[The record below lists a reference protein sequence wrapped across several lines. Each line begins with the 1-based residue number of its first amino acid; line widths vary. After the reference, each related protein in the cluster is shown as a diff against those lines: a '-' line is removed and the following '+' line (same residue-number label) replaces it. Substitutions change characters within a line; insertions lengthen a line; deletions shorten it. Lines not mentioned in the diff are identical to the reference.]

1 MSADEIELVV
11 NGQPRRVAPGTT
23 VSGLVALLGLD
34 GRPVAVERNREVV
47 PRARHGST
55 EVAAVDRIEIVTFV
69 GGG

>member
-1 MSADEIELVV
+1 MPADEIDLVV

-23 VSGLVALLGLD
+23 VSALVALLGLD

-47 PRARHGST
+47 PRARHAST
-55 EVAAVDRIEIVTFV
+55 EVAAGDHIEIVTFV